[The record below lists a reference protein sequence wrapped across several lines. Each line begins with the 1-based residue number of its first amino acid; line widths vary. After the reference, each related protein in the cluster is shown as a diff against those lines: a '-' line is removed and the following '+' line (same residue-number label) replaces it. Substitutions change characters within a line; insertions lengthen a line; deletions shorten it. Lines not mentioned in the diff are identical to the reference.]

1 MRKLFSV
8 IVIEIKMLLRTGKAV
23 FFAFIFPLFVLFFF
37 GSIWGKRF
45 IPYLVPMLIAMV
57 STSTAIYSI
66 GTILPVYR
74 ESGILRR
81 ISVSPLKGW
90 TYIYGLLL
98 ARFFIIFLQSIF
110 LIIVAK
116 SFYGLEIRGNLFAL
130 LFFILLGTFSVLSI
144 GGLIAGVS
152 KNSEMATTISNFTFT
167 PLMFLSGAF
176 IPIFLFPKFFQKLA
190 NFSPVYHFIKA
201 MQDIIREGSSLQREW
216 IHLAYLCFTLIVF
229 SFITKKLHLK
239 NNEDI
244 IDISSQSIV

>member
-8 IVIEIKMLLRTGKAV
+8 IIIEIKMLLRTGIAV

-66 GTILPVYR
+66 GTILPRYR
-74 ESGILRR
+74 ETNILKR
-81 ISVSPLKGW
+81 ITVSPLKGW
-90 TYIYGLLL
+90 TYIYGLVL
-98 ARFFIIFLQSIF
+98 ARFLIVFLQSIL
-110 LIIVAK
+110 LIAIAK
-116 SFYGLEIRGNLFAL
+116 ISYGLEIKGNILVLL
-130 LFFILLGTFSVLSI
+130 LFVILGIFSALSI

-176 IPIFLFPKFFQKLA
+176 VPIFIFPKFFQKLA

-201 MQDIIREGSSLQREW
+201 MQDIIREGNSLQREW

-229 SFITKKLHLK
+229 FFITKVTFK
-239 NNEDI
+239 E
-244 IDISSQSIV
+244 Q